1 MGRTAVVKPSVKP
14 AGEKQPYSCTPE
26 VVDFAVPGLPQS
38 VSSDETTTTTAYST
52 QGVDSKTGAVGAA
65 NIEPFTYDDLLYFAR
80 IMEEEDENEAKIEE
94 FSSILKE
101 IEEEESKLEDFI
113 SRL

>member
-1 MGRTAVVKPSVKP
+1 MVKPSVKP

-38 VSSDETTTTTAYST
+38 VISDETTTAYST

-80 IMEEEDENEAKIEE
+80 IMEEEDDERNEGESV
-94 FSSILKE
+94 SSDNKILKR
-101 IEEEESKLEDFI
+101 D
-113 SRL
+113 

>member
-38 VSSDETTTTTAYST
+38 VISDETTTTTAYST

-80 IMEEEDENEAKIEE
+80 IMEEEDDERNDGESV
-94 FSSILKE
+94 SSDNKILKR
-101 IEEEESKLEDFI
+101 D
-113 SRL
+113 

>member
-38 VSSDETTTTTAYST
+38 VISDETTTAYST

-80 IMEEEDENEAKIEE
+80 IMEEEDDERNEGESV
-94 FSSILKE
+94 SSDNKILKR
-101 IEEEESKLEDFI
+101 D
-113 SRL
+113 